1 MSFIPMV
8 NVPPCYDF
16 VQLADRTII
25 VTGFF
30 TYRHRLFWTTR
41 ITSGFLIQKIPPV
54 QKNRGWW
61 FMSTGFV
68 TWFDFCT
75 HLPMNG
81 ASKTQTVIFHRSFHQ
96 SFVVCKWAIYF
107 TYGNDFQWFKE
118 SRSRR
123 IYCVLEG
130 LGNLLTSTKPPI
142 FVGAEMGGFCN
153 LYVQK
158 HCLLLLL
165 VR

>member
-1 MSFIPMV
+1 MV

-75 HLPMNG
+75 HMTMNG

-96 SFVVCKWAIYF
+96 SFVVCKGEKSPLKQKRGFAPKCMRNLFHHPLCNGNSDKRNNIILWVF
-107 TYGNDFQWFKE
+107 TKW
-118 SRSRR
+118 
-123 IYCVLEG
+123 IH
-130 LGNLLTSTKPPI
+130 
-142 FVGAEMGGFCN
+142 
-153 LYVQK
+153 K
-158 HCLLLLL
+158 HHKILHKKDIWLSWEDAL
-165 VR
+165 